1 MLYKLLLIEGGGILG
16 VKFLVGLLK
25 LSIEYEKRNIDFLNL
40 FDVFSGVSSGAII
53 ASGLALREKIL
64 ANIVKTDDKLI
75 TNILNECGYD
85 KNQYKTIKNK
95 LLNQKMPCS
104 TIIIRFLINLFR
116 NRINDIFVV
125 NKNRVKITD
134 SKYTDDK
141 YKILKNYIN
150 YDLKDLPKNR
160 YLIIKTFNLLEMNI
174 NVFSNFGDDNN
185 GNKYSTNIAEMVHWS
200 SNAPT
205 YFPNNGVQIDGGN
218 FISSVYYSEK
228 KLFKENDLII
238 LSIGSRISKLN
249 LPIEDQNYKW
259 INNVV
264 NIAYNIGK
272 QIDKMT
278 NDKYYHLGFD
288 FKKYQLDDCHLI
300 EEIIQAANEIN
311 INNALDFIENNFN
324 NINDTKNRK

>member
-25 LSIEYEKRNIDFLNL
+25 LSIEYEKKNIDFLSL

-64 ANIVKTDDKLI
+64 SNIAKNDDKLM
-75 TNILNECGYD
+75 TQILNECGYD
-85 KNQYKTIKNK
+85 KNKNNTIKNK

-104 TIIIRFLINLFR
+104 TIIIRFLIYLFR

-125 NKNRVKITD
+125 NKNKMRITD
-134 SKYTDDK
+134 SRYTDDK
-141 YKILKNYIN
+141 YKIFKNYIN

-174 NVFSNFGDDNN
+174 NVFSNFGDNN
-185 GNKYSTNIAEMVHWS
+185 GNKYSTNIAEIVHWS

-238 LSIGSRISKLN
+238 FSVGSRISKLN
-249 LPIEDQNYKW
+249 LPIEDQNFKW

-272 QIDKMT
+272 QIDKIT

-288 FKKYQLDDCHLI
+288 LKKYQLDDCHLI
-300 EEIIQAANEIN
+300 EEIIQVAHEIN
-311 INNALDFIENNFN
+311 INDAYEFIEKHINNVIDN
-324 NINDTKNRK
+324 KNKK

>member
-25 LSIEYEKRNIDFLNL
+25 LSIEYEKKNIDFLSL

-64 ANIVKTDDKLI
+64 RNIAKNDDKLI
-75 TNILNECGYD
+75 SYILNECGYD
-85 KNQYKTIKNK
+85 KNQHKNLKNK
-95 LLNQKMPCS
+95 LINQKMECS
-104 TIIIRFLINLFR
+104 TIIIRFLIYLFR

-125 NKNRVKITD
+125 NKKRVRITD

-174 NVFSNFGDDNN
+174 NVFSNFGVDNN
-185 GNKYSTNIAEMVHWS
+185 GNKYSTNIAEIVHWS

-249 LPIEDQNYKW
+249 LPIEDQNLKW

-272 QIDKMT
+272 QIDKIT
-278 NDKYYHLGFD
+278 NNKYYHLGFD

-300 EEIIQAANEIN
+300 DEIIKVAHEID
-311 INNALDFIENNFN
+311 INNALEFIEK
-324 NINDTKNRK
+324 NINNVIDIKNKK